1 MNDTRIRRVVAR
13 ATEGGRLQITV
24 TQLWYLART
33 GNPTWEATP
42 ASGRAPWVGRTV
54 GAVLVVCLVVCTMT
68 LREVRHGFYLW
79 LAVVGLAALV
89 YLVAKGR
96 PRRAARRAGGY
107 VVPSLSSFRTMICQ
121 RWAQVYGGLPP
132 AVVDEESY
140 GDTRDGTRGASVALL
155 CPDRAVRL
163 FLAANGIP
171 RRLDV
176 ALTADPTE
184 LPGDGPVVV
193 LHDASARGF
202 ELVAGLRAD
211 RRGPVV
217 DAGLPVRAVRGNR
230 KAVTLHEVPPA
241 HLAPTL
247 PDAPERPEWPSRMA
261 ADAPED
267 AEWLVRGW
275 VGPVAAVPPVLLESA
290 VVEAVERARRA
301 ADPEHREAAAVGFTS
316 WPTSARPT
324 AEGGN

>member
-13 ATEGGRLQITV
+13 ATDGGRLQVTV

-33 GNPTWEATP
+33 GNPTWEASA

-54 GAVLVVCLVVCTMT
+54 GAVLVAWLVVFAVL
-68 LREVRHGFYLW
+68 LRGVRHGSYLW
-79 LAVVGLAALV
+79 WAVAGLAGLL

-96 PRRAARRAGGY
+96 PRRAAHPAGGY
-107 VVPSLSSFRTMICQ
+107 VVPPLSSFRTMICQ
-121 RWAQVYGGLPP
+121 RWVQVYGGLPP
-132 AVVDEESY
+132 GVVDEESY
-140 GDTRDGTRGASVALL
+140 GDTRDGAGGASVALL
-155 CPDRAVRL
+155 CPDRAVRV

-176 ALTADPTE
+176 ALAAGPTE
-184 LPGDGPVVV
+184 LSGEKPVVV

-230 KAVTLHEVPPA
+230 KAVRLHEVPPA
-241 HLAPTL
+241 HLAPAL
-247 PDAPERPEWPSRMA
+247 PDAPERPEWLDRMA
-261 ADAPED
+261 AGAPED
-267 AEWLVRGW
+267 AEWLLRGW
-275 VGPVAAVPPVLLESA
+275 VGPVTAVPPVLLESA
-290 VVEAVERARRA
+290 VVDAVERARRA
-301 ADPEHREAAAVGFTS
+301 ADPERQEAAAVGFMS